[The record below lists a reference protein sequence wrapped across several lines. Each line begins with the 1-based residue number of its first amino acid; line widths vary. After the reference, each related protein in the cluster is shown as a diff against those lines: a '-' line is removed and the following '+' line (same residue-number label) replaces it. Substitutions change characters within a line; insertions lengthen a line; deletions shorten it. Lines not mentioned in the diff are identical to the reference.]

1 VAGVLALT
9 CASAARAAE
18 TVIGFD
24 GLKAETLVT
33 NQLEAEGIEFGSSA
47 SLGGPGSENGDCGA
61 PMVKEGGALSAPNY
75 ALLAECGHS
84 APQAFVGGFAR
95 LLRHPD
101 GPVSVYVSNVH
112 VGTPSVA
119 VELVAYNG
127 EGHELTA
134 GHGEASV
141 GTWTKVTVDA
151 GAPVYFIAVRSEKAE
166 FPVPSIGI
174 DNLSFPIPAGEEPV
188 KTTETPPPAP
198 KPGPPTAVGAVLTP
212 DPHPGTPITLSG
224 AGSTPGGG
232 RIISYEWDFNDDG
245 KIDTS
250 TGTNPIAH
258 VILAP
263 GVHVIGLTVTN
274 SGGEKASTKF
284 DVAPLGISI
293 APPDGG
299 EGPCMTSLEVA
310 NAELLAECIQ
320 KKGKEYVI
328 ETKQLS
334 INGMVLVPRVG
345 SYGVYHLTSLRHLG
359 VGTEYHLAGPAVS
372 IELQNTPIGDMTLG
386 SYNLEAEP
394 ILLGLEAEQRPV
406 FKIASARARAADE
419 ERVRNLKGNPL
430 LTFGVGKECKAGSK
444 ELGCCP
450 PPGPTRACA
459 TLPGNFPLTGQVSVY
474 LTAKGDALFDVEVG
488 LDLKSVNFQATGEL
502 ELISSRETGI
512 ELSTLRFTVPEA
524 SLAPIF
530 KVKEASFVY
539 YFPGNP
545 DPARRDTWQ
554 AKATITFGLLEEPG
568 LEAELSFQHGQFHS
582 AAMALTLPPPGIP
595 LYPGIS
601 LNKLGG
607 SVGVEPLTFGGSLGA
622 KIAAVL
628 ELELAFKYA
637 EESGE
642 QLGFFGGKGTLKYED
657 NEIATLEAD
666 VYSDGYSDA
675 LLTLKINL
683 PFGSKEPVVSAEG
696 EIGYWDES
704 KTGLWEAYGRVHLK
718 LWIIDAEVAGLVN
731 NRYVAGCGFIGP
743 FGALGYWDFETSSV
757 GGEGFFGG
765 NCHDDLKPYRSV
777 PLTQHTGG
785 FVNETE
791 TESLR
796 RPLPRPA
803 SALAAAGP
811 EASIALAPAPLG
823 RDLRITSASGTPV
836 VTLLGPGGQSFTTPA
851 VPGQAAM
858 SGSQF
863 IAALGSN
870 PHQVIVYLRT
880 PRGGEWHL
888 KRAKGSAPIS
898 TVEVSEVA
906 PPPVINASVRHRGAG
921 RYALNYRATNL
932 TPGMRIRF
940 FERGKDSIHGLAT
953 VTASHGSLRF
963 APIEALART
972 RRIYATLISPGGV
985 PMQTILVGAYTA
997 PRAFRPARPKRLT
1010 LVRRGNKAVLSW
1022 GAVSGAR
1029 LYRVRVRGSDGRL
1042 VTFFAK
1048 PARRTETLVNVIA
1061 ADSFTASVTAV
1072 GGADLLSGRPATV
1085 TLRALGRPR
1094 RRRR

>member
-1 VAGVLALT
+1 
-9 CASAARAAE
+9 
-18 TVIGFD
+18 
-24 GLKAETLVT
+24 
-33 NQLEAEGIEFGSSA
+33 
-47 SLGGPGSENGDCGA
+47 
-61 PMVKEGGALSAPNY
+61 
-75 ALLAECGHS
+75 
-84 APQAFVGGFAR
+84 
-95 LLRHPD
+95 
-101 GPVSVYVSNVH
+101 
-112 VGTPSVA
+112 
-119 VELVAYNG
+119 
-127 EGHELTA
+127 
-134 GHGEASV
+134 
-141 GTWTKVTVDA
+141 
-151 GAPVYFIAVRSEKAE
+151 
-166 FPVPSIGI
+166 
-174 DNLSFPIPAGEEPV
+174 
-188 KTTETPPPAP
+188 
-198 KPGPPTAVGAVLTP
+198 
-212 DPHPGTPITLSG
+212 
-224 AGSTPGGG
+224 
-232 RIISYEWDFNDDG
+232 
-245 KIDTS
+245 
-250 TGTNPIAH
+250 
-258 VILAP
+258 
-263 GVHVIGLTVTN
+263 VHVIGLTVTN
-274 SGGEKASTKF
+274 SGGEKASTRF
-284 DVAPLGISI
+284 DVAPLGISL
-293 APPDGG
+293 APLDGG
-299 EGPCMTSLEVA
+299 EGPCLSSLEVA

-320 KKGKEYVI
+320 KKAAEYVI

-334 INGMVLVPRVG
+334 INGMVLVPRTG
-345 SYGVYHLTSLRHLG
+345 GYGVYHLTSFRRLG
-359 VGTEYHLAGPAVS
+359 VGIEYHLAGPAVS

-474 LTAKGDALFDVEVG
+474 LTGKGDALFDVEVG

-554 AKATITFGLLEEPG
+554 AKGTITFGLLEEPG

-607 SVGVEPLTFGGSLGA
+607 SVGLGA

-637 EESGE
+637 EASEE

-696 EIGYWDES
+696 EIGYWDEA

-791 TESLR
+791 TEALR
-796 RPLPRPA
+796 HRLPRWPFGT
-803 SALAAAGP
+803 AAGAP

-823 RDLRITSASGTPV
+823 RDLRISSVAGTPV
-836 VTLLGPGGQSFTTPA
+836 VTLIGPGGQSFTTPTTS
-851 VPGQAAM
+851 GQVVM
-858 SGSQF
+858 SGSQY

-870 PHQVIVYLRT
+870 PHQLIVYLKT
-880 PRGGEWHL
+880 PSGGEWHL
-888 KRAKGSAPIS
+888 RRAQGSAPIS
-898 TVEVSEVA
+898 TVEVAEVA
-906 PPPVINASVRHRGAG
+906 PPPVIHASIHRRGGA
-921 RYALNYRATNL
+921 RYALSYHAANL
-932 TPGMRIRF
+932 PSGMKIRF
-940 FERGKDSIHGLAT
+940 YERGRDSIHGLAT
-953 VTASHGSLRF
+953 VAAAHGSVLF
-963 APIEALART
+963 TPTEALSRS
-972 RRIYATLISPGGV
+972 RRIYATLLSPSGV
-985 PMQTILVGAYTA
+985 PAQTILLGSYTA
-997 PRAFRPARPKRLT
+997 PRAFRPARPGRLR
-1010 LVRRGNKAVLSW
+1010 LLRRGKTAVLSW

-1029 LYRVRVRGSDGRL
+1029 LYRVRVKGSDGRL
-1042 VTFFAK
+1042 MTFFAK
-1048 PARRTETLVNVIA
+1048 PGHRSETLLNVIPI
-1061 ADSFTASVTAV
+1061 DSLTASVTAV
-1072 GGADLLSGRPATV
+1072 GGADLLPGRSATV
-1085 TLRALGRPR
+1085 TLRAAPR
-1094 RRRR
+1094 RRRRP